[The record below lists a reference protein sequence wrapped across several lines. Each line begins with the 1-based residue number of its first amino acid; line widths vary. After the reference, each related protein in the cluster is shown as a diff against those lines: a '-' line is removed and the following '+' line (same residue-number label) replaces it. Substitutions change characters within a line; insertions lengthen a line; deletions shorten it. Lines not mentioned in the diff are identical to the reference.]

1 MTAHWTTKPLGDI
14 CEILDSKRK
23 PVTKSDRKPGPFPY
37 YGATGILDYVADY
50 IFDEKLILI
59 GEDGAKWGAG
69 ENTAFTAEGQ
79 YWVNNHAHV
88 IRPRRSIVL
97 DEWIVYYINAN
108 DQAPFITGLTVPK
121 LNQAKLCEIP
131 VPLPPLAEQKRI
143 VAILDEAFAG
153 IAAATA
159 NAEKNLA
166 NARELFTSYVSLI
179 FSSQEGDWTA
189 LPLGEICEN
198 LDSRRIPITKSDRA
212 EGDIPYYGASGIVD
226 YVAEHIF
233 DEDILLISEDG
244 ANLLARTYPIA
255 FSVSGKCWVN
265 NHAHVVRF
273 TSMATQRIVEF
284 YLNSISLAPY
294 VSGMAQ
300 PKLNQKAMNSIIV
313 PLPPQEDHARIVG
326 QIEMIQEESKRLE
339 DNYSQKLAA
348 LNELKQAIL
357 QKAFSGDLTGIKTR
371 HCEAA

>member
-166 NARELFTSYVSLI
+166 NARELFDKCLEAAFLDFGDGWIESRFGDCFRLRSGDGLTSKDMLDGPYPVFGGNGIAGTHSHFNLSGNNVI
-179 FSSQEGDWTA
+179 IGRVGA
-189 LPLGEICEN
+189 LCGNVRNIKE
-198 LDSRRIPITKSDRA
+198 
-212 EGDIPYYGASGIVD
+212 DIWLTDNAFKIVD
-226 YVAEHIF
+226 YQHEF
-233 DEDILLISEDG
+233 DNAFLTYLLNFKDLRSYARQTAQPVISNSSLKDV
-244 ANLLARTYPIA
+244 LLQFPR
-255 FSVSGKCWVN
+255 
-265 NHAHVVRF
+265 
-273 TSMATQRIVEF
+273 
-284 YLNSISLAPY
+284 SLADQRHIA
-294 VSGMAQ
+294 VRLDALSDKIEQ
-300 PKLNQKAMNSIIV
+300 LESVVQKKIST
-313 PLPPQEDHARIVG
+313 
-326 QIEMIQEESKRLE
+326 
-339 DNYSQKLAA
+339 LA
-348 LNELKQAIL
+348 ELKQAIL
-357 QKAFSGDLTGIKTR
+357 QKAFSGELTGIKTR